1 MYKYVCINVYVYIYI
16 HTHSSIDIYFQIV
29 SRKWEIY
36 GNMIKHDE
44 LGQSNALELPWKG
57 VVRRHFIVQRPKCSS
72 SHMLTLLQRSPRRAD
87 KSDKTRIPVPV
98 AKRSYFFS
106 NFWAI
111 PCNSA
116 KSSGA
121 QLILVQP
128 PTHNG
133 IQPGQ
138 SPIWVIVPLAIK
150 IVTLYIVC
158 FKYTRKISDFLKHGS
173 TCIYIYIYICICIYI
188 YIHICIYIHIIYIY
202 ICTHNI
208 LQTINHLNS
217 SD

>member
-1 MYKYVCINVYVYIYI
+1 
-16 HTHSSIDIYFQIV
+16 
-29 SRKWEIY
+29 
-36 GNMIKHDE
+36 MIKHDE

-106 NFWAI
+106 IFWAI

-121 QLILVQP
+121 QLILVQS

-150 IVTLYIVC
+150 IVTLYIVS

-173 TCIYIYIYICICIYI
+173 TCIYIYTYVYAYIYI
-188 YIHICIYIHIIYIY
+188 YTYVYTYILYIYLYVHIIF
-202 ICTHNI
+202 CKT
-208 LQTINHLNS
+208 
-217 SD
+217 